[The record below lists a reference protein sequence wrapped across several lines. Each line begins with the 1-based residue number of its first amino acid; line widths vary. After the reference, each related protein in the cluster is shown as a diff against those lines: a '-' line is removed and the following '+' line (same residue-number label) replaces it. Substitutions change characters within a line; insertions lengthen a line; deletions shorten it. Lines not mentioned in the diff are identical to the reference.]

1 MYYHNRIIGGAVHCL
16 HGSHIST
23 ASKAPQAYG
32 QNAKHA
38 ASDLDLGKEVT
49 V

>member
-1 MYYHNRIIGGAVHCL
+1 MYYHNRIIWGGQYIVCMEVTSRL
-16 HGSHIST
+16 PRP
-23 ASKAPQAYG
+23 PQAYG